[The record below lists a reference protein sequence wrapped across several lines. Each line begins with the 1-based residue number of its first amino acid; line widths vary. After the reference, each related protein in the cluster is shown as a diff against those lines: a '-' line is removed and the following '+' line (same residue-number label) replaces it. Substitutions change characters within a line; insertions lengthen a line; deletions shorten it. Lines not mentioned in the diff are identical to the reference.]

1 MIKKLKLPKGRVSK
15 SFKGRPDALRRM
27 VPILEKKGF
36 TGYLKVIRSDEPGEG
51 YLIMKDGKE
60 VLSLYAAPD
69 GLFRGKGAQPRIREV
84 AMDPGS
90 LIEVH
95 ADLDMNALLDSFRT
109 KSGRISRGFGNLKKK
124 LEQLRMVSEASATA
138 EAPPARETI
147 RDLADYLQGDEEE
160 PRGKAKDRKPRAK
173 AKPKTPQGKKG
184 KKGGKGRKKVQPPPQ
199 PKTATG
205 PDARAVE
212 RPVPATPEEAERQ
225 LVEEPGTEE
234 APPDGVGLE
243 PPLEPRPDLT
253 EDETDGEPERS
264 PKTRAAKRPKKT
276 RRKGRKGRAEPVSD
290 SGILPRFNFDNFLVG
305 DSNRFAH
312 AACKAIAEGAV
323 DPYNPLFL
331 VGTPGLGKTHL
342 LHATGNE
349 FLERD
354 SEAKVRYMT
363 ATRFWSEIQSA
374 DRDETI
380 AEFRE
385 LLRGLDLLLL
395 DDLQDIEERKRVQ
408 EELFELFEE
417 FRGQGKPL
425 VMVSDRYPSGM
436 EGVDARLRS
445 RFESGLVVDLR
456 SPDPDIRKAFVVF
469 QLARKEVGF
478 SADLPDFLAERF
490 TVGMREL
497 EGGVNRVL
505 AYAEAMNKPL
515 EVATAKEAMGDHREE
530 AALGKAASAKPAR
543 LPDLMPGRCY
553 IFEEPKGETAYK
565 AFAQKVARVRGLLIS
580 RTNPRRIRNN
590 YGVEGAEVYWLTDKQ
605 GSEERTVEPVLER
618 ILHRMESFMVS
629 GGQGIM
635 MLEGLE
641 FLKSSNSFEAVLKFL
656 RRLVDEIAESEFI
669 LVLAVNPSTWE
680 ERHLRTVEGE
690 VEVVQLE

>member
-1 MIKKLKLPKGRVSK
+1 MIKNLKLPKGRVSK

-27 VPILEKKGF
+27 VPILKKKGF
-36 TGYLKVIRSDEPGEG
+36 TGYLKIIRSDEAGEG

-60 VLSLYAAPD
+60 VLSLYAAPE
-69 GLFRGKGAQPRIREV
+69 GMFRGKAAQPRIREV
-84 AMDPGS
+84 AQDPGS
-90 LIEVH
+90 MIEVH
-95 ADLDMNALLDSFRT
+95 ADLDMDAILDSFRT
-109 KSGRISRGFGNLKKK
+109 KSGRISRGFGNLRKK
-124 LEQLRMVSEASATA
+124 LEELRTITEEPETE

-147 RDLADYLQGDEEE
+147 RDLADYLKEDKAE
-160 PRGKAKDRKPRAK
+160 PKGRAGRKKPRAK
-173 AKPKTPQGKKG
+173 AKSKPPSKGKG
-184 KKGGKGRKKVQPPPQ
+184 KKTGKPRKKVPPP
-199 PKTATG
+199 PPAETPPG
-205 PDARAVE
+205 PDSKVDE
-212 RPVPATPEEAERQ
+212 LLPATPEA
-225 LVEEPGTEE
+225 
-234 APPDGVGLE
+234 LE
-243 PPLEPRPDLT
+243 PEAGEETGMKEVPPEELKPEIPVVPEPRPSET
-253 EDETDGEPERS
+253 EENEPARKS
-264 PKTRAAKRPKKT
+264 RPRAPRG
-276 RRKGRKGRAEPVSD
+276 RRKDRRREKRATGESVSG
-290 SGILPRFNFDNFLVG
+290 SGILQRFTFDNFIVG

-363 ATRFWSEIQSA
+363 ATRFWSEIQAA
-374 DRDETI
+374 DREETI

-385 LLRGLDLLLL
+385 RIHSLDILLL
-395 DDLQDIEERKRVQ
+395 DDLRDIEDRKRVQ
-408 EELFELFEE
+408 EELFDLFEE

-469 QLARKEVGF
+469 QLARREVGF
-478 SADLPDFLAERF
+478 SADLPGFLADRF
-490 TVGMREL
+490 SVGMREL

-505 AYAEAMNKPL
+505 AYAEAMQRPL
-515 EVATAKEAMGDHREE
+515 EVATAREALGDHREE
-530 AALGKAASAKPAR
+530 TEPVETPPAKPLR
-543 LPDLMPGRCY
+543 LPDLRPGRCY
-553 IFEEPKGETAYK
+553 IFEERKAEIAYK
-565 AFAQKVARVRGLLIS
+565 AFSQKVARIRGLLIC
-580 RTNPRRIRNN
+580 RTNPRRIRNKH
-590 YGVEGAEVYWLTDKQ
+590 GVEGAEVYWLTDKQ
-605 GSEERTVEPVLER
+605 DSEERTVEPVLER

-629 GGQGIM
+629 GGQGIL

-641 FLKSSNSFEAVLKFL
+641 FLKSSNSFEAVMKFL

-669 LVLAVNPSTWE
+669 LVLALNPSTWE

-690 VEVVQLE
+690 AEVVHVE

>member
-1 MIKKLKLPKGRVSK
+1 MSK

-36 TGYLKVIRSDEPGEG
+36 TGYLKVVRSDEPGEG

-69 GLFRGKGAQPRIREV
+69 GLFRGKDAQPRIRGV
-84 AMDPGS
+84 AKDPGS

-109 KSGRISRGFGNLKKK
+109 KSGRISRGFGSLKKK
-124 LEQLRMVSEASATA
+124 LDQLRIVSEAPASAQ
-138 EAPPARETI
+138 APPARETI

-160 PRGKAKDRKPRAK
+160 PRGKAKARKPRVK
-173 AKPKTPQGKKG
+173 GKPKTPQGKKG
-184 KKGGKGRKKVQPPPQ
+184 KKDGKKVPPP
-199 PKTATG
+199 PPPETTTG
-205 PDARAVE
+205 PDARAIE
-212 RPVPATPEEAERQ
+212 RPVPPTPEEVEPQ
-225 LVEEPGTEE
+225 LAEEPGTEE
-234 APPDGVGLE
+234 APPGEVGPE
-243 PPLEPRPDLT
+243 PLMEPRPDPT
-253 EDETDGEPERS
+253 EDKEDGVPERS
-264 PKTRAAKRPKKT
+264 LKTRAAKRPKKT
-276 RRKGRKGRAEPVSD
+276 RRTGRKGWEESVPD
-290 SGILPRFNFDNFLVG
+290 SGILRRFTFDNFIVG

-385 LLRGLDLLLL
+385 LLRGVDLLLL
-395 DDLQDIEERKRVQ
+395 DDLQDISERKRVQ
-408 EELFELFEE
+408 EELFELYEE
-417 FRGQGKPL
+417 LRGQGKPL

-456 SPDPDIRKAFVVF
+456 SPDPDIRRAFVVF

-478 SADLPDFLAERF
+478 SADLADFLAERF

-515 EVATAKEAMGDHREE
+515 EVATAKEAMGDRREE
-530 AALGKAASAKPAR
+530 AALGKAASPRPAR

-553 IFEEPKGETAYK
+553 LFEEPKGETAYK
-565 AFAQKVARVRGLLIS
+565 AFAQKVARVRGLLIC
-580 RTNPRRIRNN
+580 RTNPRRIRDK
-590 YGVEGAEVYWLTDKQ
+590 YGIEGAEVYWLTDKQ
-605 GSEERTVEPVLER
+605 GSEQRTVEPVLER
-618 ILHRMESFMVS
+618 ILHRMESFMVP

-669 LVLAVNPSTWE
+669 LVLAVKPSAWE
-680 ERHLRTVEGE
+680 ERHLRTVESE

>member
-1 MIKKLKLPKGRVSK
+1 MIKNLKLPKGRVSK
-15 SFKGRPDALRRM
+15 VFKGRPDALKRM
-27 VPILEKKGF
+27 VPILKKKGF
-36 TGYLKVIRSDEPGEG
+36 TGYLKVVRSDEPGEG

-60 VLSLYAAPD
+60 AMSLYAAPD
-69 GLFRGKGAQPRIREV
+69 GLFRGKGAQPRVREL
-84 AMDPGS
+84 AKDPGS

-95 ADLDMNALLDSFRT
+95 ADLDMDALLDSFRT
-109 KSGRISRGFGNLKKK
+109 KSGRISKGFGNLKKK
-124 LEQLRMVSEASATA
+124 LEELRTTA
-138 EAPPARETI
+138 AEPVAEKAPPAKETI
-147 RDLADYLQGDEEE
+147 RDLADYLKGEEAEE
-160 PRGKAKDRKPRAK
+160 PDVKAKGRKAK
-173 AKPKTPQGKKG
+173 AKGKSPKPKKG
-184 KKGGKGRKKVQPPPQ
+184 KKGGKKIVPPAPDE
-199 PKTATG
+199 AG
-205 PDARAVE
+205 AADPDAE
-212 RPVPATPEEAERQ
+212 IE
-225 LVEEPGTEE
+225 
-234 APPDGVGLE
+234 E
-243 PPLEPRPDLT
+243 PPLPAPSGDLEAKPVEPESEMEEGTVDDVEAESHP
-253 EDETDGEPERS
+253 EPETDLPQAEEREKKPEARKAKS
-264 PKTRAAKRPKKT
+264 RKARAKAK
-276 RRKGRKGRAEPVSD
+276 KGRQEAGPGRGV
-290 SGILPRFNFDNFLVG
+290 LNRFTFDNFIVG

-342 LHATGNE
+342 LHATGNQ

-354 SEAKVRYMT
+354 PESQVRYMT
-363 ATRFWSEIQSA
+363 ATRFWSEIQAA

-385 LLRGLDLLLL
+385 ALRSLDILLL
-395 DDLQDIEERKRVQ
+395 DDLQDIEGRRRVQ

-425 VMVSDRYPSGM
+425 VMVADRYPSGM
-436 EGVDARLRS
+436 QGVDARLRS

-456 SPDPDIRKAFVVF
+456 APDPEIRRAFVVF

-505 AYAEAMNKPL
+505 AYSEAMEKPL
-515 EVATAKEAMGDHREE
+515 EVATAREALGDHREE
-530 AALGKAASAKPAR
+530 TDAGQAVASEPAR
-543 LPDLMPGRCY
+543 LPDLMPGRSY
-553 IFEEPKGETAYK
+553 IFEEPKGETAYR
-565 AFAQKVARVRGLLIS
+565 AFAQKATRVRGLLVC
-580 RTNPRRIRNN
+580 RTNPGRVKDNFGID
-590 YGVEGAEVYWLTDKQ
+590 GAEVYWLTDKQ
-605 GSEERTVEPVLER
+605 DSEERTVEPVLER

-629 GGQGIM
+629 GGQGIL

-669 LVLAVNPSTWE
+669 FVLTLNPSTWE
-680 ERHLRTVEGE
+680 ERDLRTLEGE
-690 VEVVQLE
+690 AEVVSLA